1 MPKFSTPNLNYLVN
15 DEDGIPHRYLDVDK
29 AVSAAARTAFNT
41 EKTTS
46 VYIYTKG
53 HPWTAGRP
61 DDPPVG
67 VLNIKVTFADWK

>member
-15 DEDGIPHRYLDVDK
+15 DENGTPRRYIDVDK
-29 AVSAAARTAFNT
+29 AVAAAARSAFNT

-46 VYIYTKG
+46 VYIYNKG
-53 HPWTAGRP
+53 YRP

-67 VLNIKVTFADWK
+67 VLNVKVTFANWE